1 MGFSWTGFT
10 GDGAATYA
18 ARKPNTAL
26 ISTTVWDGDH
36 WIGPGTLESVVIDG
50 QTIYPNIW
58 VDCLTPGARMAV
70 VTDVDLGSGA
80 LQLEVS
86 PLVFADSGEDW
97 APGVHLF
104 AFAVGHGGQQ
114 TETVATVV
122 VPKGK
127 VKKALKL
134 SAAGMRAYMVAG
146 RGARPGR

>member
-1 MGFSWTGFT
+1 
-10 GDGAATYA
+10 
-18 ARKPNTAL
+18 
-26 ISTTVWDGDH
+26 
-36 WIGPGTLESVVIDG
+36 
-50 QTIYPNIW
+50 
-58 VDCLTPGARMAV
+58 MAV

-146 RGARPGR
+146 RGTPPAGSGSDPSTAPTGTSAGRRSWPG